1 MAFSQAWPR
10 SRRRRADVGDV
21 FTTFLRLGLT
31 SFGGP
36 TAHLGYF
43 RREFVERRGW
53 IDAATFA
60 ALVAFCS
67 VLPGPTS
74 SQVGMLVGLIRAG
87 AGGAVLAWLGFT
99 APSAVALTGFAL
111 ALHTLE
117 GAGALSASGWFT
129 GLLGGLTAAAA
140 AVVAQA
146 VLALAR
152 TLCPDRETKTVAL
165 GAAILAIALGGTAGL
180 QWLPIALGAVVGA
193 LFLHGGAVLDVPVL
207 PLAIPRAVALASGLF
222 FLVIVALVVLPIPA
236 LGTAGVLLATTLRA
250 GSLVFGGGHVVLPL
264 LQGLVND
271 GLVSSRDFFAG
282 YGLTQ
287 AMPGP
292 LFTFAAFLGAANSSA
307 LDGAQGALAATLAIF
322 VPSFALIFALAP
334 AWNRVR
340 TLPRAAAT
348 LRGANASVVGMLAAV
363 LYHPVLTSLQAS
375 ATGIGIALAAFAL
388 IDAWA
393 FAPWIVVLASAAL
406 GAIAGTLL

>member
-1 MAFSQAWPR
+1 M
-10 SRRRRADVGDV
+10 GDV
-21 FTTFLRLGLT
+21 FQTFLRLGLT

-87 AGGAVLAWLGFT
+87 AGGAFLAWLGFT
-99 APSAVALTGFAL
+99 APSAIVLTGFAL
-111 ALHTLE
+111 TLHALE
-117 GAGALSASGWFT
+117 GRAAITEAGWFT
-129 GLLGGLTAAAA
+129 GMLAGLTAAAA

-146 VLALAR
+146 VLALGR
-152 TLCPDRETKTVAL
+152 SLCPDRETKTVAL

-180 QWLPIALGAVVGA
+180 QWLPIALGALVGA
-193 LFLHGGAVLDVPVL
+193 LFLHGRDAIDVPAL
-207 PLAIPRAVALASGLF
+207 PIAIPRRVAVAAGGLF
-222 FLVIVALVVLPIPA
+222 VAIVAVLLVPA
-236 LGTAGVLLATTLRA
+236 IAAGPVFELLATTLRA

-264 LQGLVND
+264 LQGLVNE

-292 LFTFAAFLGAANSSA
+292 LFTFAAFLGAANDSPLA
-307 LDGAQGALAATLAIF
+307 GVTGALAATLAIF
-322 VPSFALIFALAP
+322 IPSFALIFALAP
-334 AWNRVR
+334 VWNRVR
-340 TLPRAAAT
+340 TASRAAAT
-348 LRGANASVVGMLAAV
+348 LRGANASVVGLLAGV

-375 ATGIGIALAAFAL
+375 ITGIGIALAAFAL
-388 IDAWA
+388 IDVWK
-393 FAPWIVVLASAAL
+393 FPPWVVVLASALL
-406 GAIAGTLL
+406 GAAAGTLG